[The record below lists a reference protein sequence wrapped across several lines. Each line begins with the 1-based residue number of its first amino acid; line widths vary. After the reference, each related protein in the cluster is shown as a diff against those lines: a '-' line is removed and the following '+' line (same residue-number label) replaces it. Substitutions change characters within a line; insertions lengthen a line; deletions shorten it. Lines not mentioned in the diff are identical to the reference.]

1 MTTVDKDIIDKNKN
15 YEERIDLYFGHGNR
29 MPANLFC
36 PILYRHDDEFIRK
49 DKCNVF
55 RTTN

>member
-1 MTTVDKDIIDKNKN
+1 MTTVDKDIIDKTKN

-49 DKCNVF
+49 DKL
-55 RTTN
+55 T